1 MRRAL
6 LAFLGNEDA
15 AELVAGVAGRFG
27 LRARPCKSGLSLFTG
42 DALPDC
48 VMPDGAAVLGDIF
61 SLTGATC
68 QGAADGWG
76 SFIAFTRDESGWR
89 IDRAPL
95 TGLPLYWTRWR
106 GGILCASR
114 LEPFAELID
123 RLTIDWEFVSQ
134 ALVYSNLR
142 TERTGIGGLAELLP
156 GMRLSWDGK
165 EPWTT
170 MLWSPWEHVGKARST
185 GIAQLAPELERRL
198 IDAVRCWGRSRPDIM
213 LELSGGL
220 DFSIVAAALTAGGV
234 DYAAVNFVTPGA
246 DGDERHYAR
255 AVAAHCGISLSE
267 AALDPAD
274 IDLVAAP
281 AIVGL
286 RPGAYAVLRGI
297 DHAFERIVKGRDVSV
312 FGGIGGDNIFSFD
325 GSVSPFLDAAATFG
339 FGRRAFAVLRDVAR
353 GGGATLWDAARL
365 AWQARRRGPRE
376 HWRSEIEFVGAD
388 AIPSVPFVHPWDV
401 GTSEQ
406 GQAKRSHVEAVRR
419 ILDFVDRPLRWADR
433 DVVAPLLSQPVVE
446 FCLSVPSWTWIE
458 GGRDRAVARAAF
470 ARRLPPEVVWRRG
483 KGRIE
488 SLATQSY
495 LRQRSGVRDL
505 LLGGRLAA
513 QGLLDLTAIEAY
525 LARDLADGDFL
536 YFRLLEIADCELWA
550 RSVEALRPGGAS
562 LDQRAYWADF
572 AGSASTSPFNQ

>member
-6 LAFLGNEDA
+6 LAFLGNADA
-15 AELVAGVAGRFG
+15 AGPVAGVASRLGFRS
-27 LRARPCKSGLSLFTG
+27 LPCGPGLSLFAG
-42 DALPDC
+42 DALADR
-48 VMPDGAAVLGDIF
+48 VMPGGTVVLGDIF

-68 QGAADGWG
+68 HAASDGWG
-76 SFIAFTRDESGWR
+76 SFLAFTRDDTGWR

-95 TGLPLYWTRWR
+95 TGLPLYWTRWQ

-114 LEPFAELID
+114 LEPLVELID
-123 RLTIDWEFVSQ
+123 RLATDWEFVSQ

-142 TERTGIGGLAELLP
+142 TERTGIGGLLELLP
-156 GMRLSWDGK
+156 GMRLTWDGK
-165 EPWTT
+165 GPRIA
-170 MLWSPWEHVGKARST
+170 MLWSPWEHVGKARSS
-185 GIAQLAPELERRL
+185 GIAELAPELERRL
-198 IDAVRCWGRSRPDIM
+198 IDATRCWGRTRPDIM

-220 DFSIVAAALTAGGV
+220 DSSIVAAALTAGGV
-234 DYAAVNFVTPGA
+234 DYAAVNFVTRGA
-246 DGDERHYAR
+246 DGDERPYAR
-255 AVAAHCGISLSE
+255 AVAAHCGVDLVE
-267 AALDPAD
+267 AELDPAD

-281 AIVGL
+281 TIVGP

-297 DHAFERIVKGRDVSV
+297 DRAFERIVKGRDVSV

-339 FGRRAFAVLRDVAR
+339 LGRRAFAVLRDVAR

-365 AWQARRRGPRE
+365 AWEARRRGPRKN
-376 HWRSEIEFVGAD
+376 WRSEIEFVGAE
-388 AIPSVPFVHPWDV
+388 AIPSSPFAHPWDE
-401 GTSEQ
+401 GMSEQ
-406 GQAKRSHVEAVRR
+406 GQAKRNHVEAVRR

-495 LRQRSGVRDL
+495 LKQRLQVRDL

-513 QGLLDLTAIEAY
+513 QGLLDLAAIEAY

-536 YFRLLEIADCELWA
+536 YFRLLEIADVELWV
-550 RSVEALRPGGAS
+550 RSVEGLRPVGPS
-562 LDQRAYWADF
+562 IDQRAYWADL
-572 AGSASTSPFNQ
+572 AGSGSTSPLSQ